1 MATVN
6 AFTGNEKK
14 EYSYLDLNPYL
25 MGYYRISQT
34 DRDGKKTY
42 YNTIKVGS
50 QESNEIKMVQ
60 IVQAN
65 DVLVQIS
72 GATPGPATLDMY
84 NTNGVK
90 VATQQI
96 MLANETG
103 TFRFAKPAGK
113 GIYVINLVS
122 KGVRMSGAKLLVQ

>member
-1 MATVN
+1 
-6 AFTGNEKK
+6 
-14 EYSYLDLNPYL
+14 
-25 MGYYRISQT
+25 
-34 DRDGKKTY
+34 
-42 YNTIKVGS
+42 
-50 QESNEIKMVQ
+50 
-60 IVQAN
+60 
-65 DVLVQIS
+65 
-72 GATPGPATLDMY
+72 MY

-113 GIYVINLVS
+113 GIYVINLVT